1 MSKPIKIGVFIP
13 NGSQTLDLAT
23 VDILGVM
30 SKEYIS
36 VLPMPSRLR
45 DAAPSVTV
53 YYITSPS
60 IYPDVPLTS
69 NAVLKASH
77 THRDADVAPGKL
89 DIVVVPGPDPS
100 STYEK
105 EGLEWLRRQAETP
118 GVDILSVCTGILVCA
133 SAGIVDGKL
142 ASGPRGMQSDLMKKF
157 PKIKLVGDSQR
168 WVQDG
173 NFWSSGGVTNGND
186 LMAAYARASG
196 RWPASIVDTGLML
209 TDVEP
214 RPQFYEI
221 GQSRFFLNAAWMI
234 VRAWFASFG
243 SATKQKPA

>member
-1 MSKPIKIGVFIP
+1 M
-13 NGSQTLDLAT
+13 
-23 VDILGVM
+23 
-30 SKEYIS
+30 
-36 VLPMPSRLR
+36 LPMPSHLR

-173 NFWSSGGVTNGND
+173 NFWSSGESP
-186 LMAAYARASG
+186 LCLCLCLS
-196 RWPASIVDTGLML
+196 RWRNYEVLEIVIWL
-209 TDVEP
+209 TSM
-214 RPQFYEI
+214 
-221 GQSRFFLNAAWMI
+221 SRRCDQWQRLDGS
-234 VRAWFASFG
+234 VRSCLRTLAGFDC
-243 SATKQKPA
+243 